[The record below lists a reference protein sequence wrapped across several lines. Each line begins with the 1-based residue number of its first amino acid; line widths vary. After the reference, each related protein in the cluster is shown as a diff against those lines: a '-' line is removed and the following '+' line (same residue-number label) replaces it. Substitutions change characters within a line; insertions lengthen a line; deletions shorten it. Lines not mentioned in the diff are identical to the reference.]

1 MSNIL
6 SNKIFNFFS
15 KGELPPILISEMIS
29 LIIKDKEVIYVGM
42 KNEAENIKKTYN
54 FCKEFKF
61 NIIIME
67 DNNNKNHINL
77 IIGLNKKIVTKLYKI
92 IQVHNAE
99 PEAGILLGY
108 PECCIQSYSKWKRKI
123 SIIKYVLSNT
133 KNITQKF
140 PFYTN
145 NLFNFSS
152 RPYINH
158 KLLSEF
164 MKTNNH
170 LFPYLDFNPIISWH
184 PCSYYCS
191 ESIKRGKKI
200 YEFMKIYLPKM
211 AESKKQILSSTFLFL
226 DDFELLAVNGNE
238 NIKNNYIMFEL
249 NEILPYPKTIISN
262 KVISKLTKGIIIKAN
277 KKRTILEPNILKN
290 YLLISFE

>member
-15 KGELPPILISEMIS
+15 KGEFPPILMSEMIS

-42 KNEAENIKKTYN
+42 KNEAENIKKTYT
-54 FCKEFKF
+54 FCKEFNF
-61 NIIIME
+61 NMIIME

-77 IIGLNKKIVTKLYKI
+77 IIGLNKKLVTKLYKI
-92 IQVHNAE
+92 LHGDADPKEV
-99 PEAGILLGY
+99 GIILGY
-108 PECCIQSYSKWKRKI
+108 PECCIQSYSKWKGKN

-133 KNITQKF
+133 KNIIQKF

-152 RPYINH
+152 RSYINH

-170 LFPYLDFNPIISWH
+170 LFPYLDFSSIISWH

-191 ESIKRGKKI
+191 KSIKRGKKI

-226 DDFELLAVNGNE
+226 DDFEFLVVKGNE
-238 NIKNNYIMFEL
+238 NIKNNNIMFEL
-249 NEILPYPKTIISN
+249 NEMLPYPKTLTSN
-262 KVISKLTKGIIIKAN
+262 KVISKLKKGIIIKAN
-277 KKRTILEPNILKN
+277 KKRFILEPNILKN